1 MSSSANSKRKEPSD
15 TAKKR
20 KEHTARILHE
30 KRIERIE
37 STADKE
43 FLSVQKF
50 QNMLPSVPSGPFFKA
65 ICLPH
70 SSTDFAGYSMSTLEK
85 NFIWQP
91 HQGVDAGLH
100 IDLVDSDKIL
110 ARSDKPVNAADTRY
124 LADRRLSAIPTL
136 ERIPW
141 LKRTTY
147 STNDLY
153 DNVNKFSK
161 GLEELHKGH
170 KDRKIKGIGQ
180 NIDPFDIGYVQYAF
194 DAIVNKSSALEQI
207 EAKHNRTVVWSMP
220 ILPDTQDM
228 WGQNLSLVTFGEG
241 TLPVES
247 HDAVEDGES
256 IDLFGESR
264 RKKRQRIVRS
274 MLTNIRDVAAKSSV
288 KSDTVLSQ
296 QFYAATMTVPI
307 ESSESSDLSC
317 AEYEWWRDLRMDIRN
332 QKLEDNFEFTIDA
345 QEGVCTYC
353 PLRSRIE
360 MKKID
365 MKYSHPQR

>member
-1 MSSSANSKRKEPSD
+1 MSSSANAKRKEPSD
-15 TAKKR
+15 TARKR
-20 KEHTARILHE
+20 KEHTARILQE
-30 KRIERIE
+30 KRTERIE

-43 FLSVQKF
+43 FLCIQKF
-50 QNMLPSVPSGPFFKA
+50 HNMLPSVPSGPFFKA

-100 IDLVDSDKIL
+100 IDLVDSEKIL
-110 ARSDKPVNAADTRY
+110 AGTDRSVNAADTRY
-124 LADRRLSAIPTL
+124 LADRRSTAVPNL

-170 KDRKIKGIGQ
+170 TDRKIKGIGQ
-180 NIDPFDIGYVQYAF
+180 NSDPFEVGYVQYAF
-194 DAIVNKSSALEQI
+194 DAIANKSSTLPKN
-207 EAKHNRTVVWSMP
+207 EAKKDRTVVWSMP
-220 ILPDTQDM
+220 VLPDAQDV

-247 HDAVEDGES
+247 HDTDEDGAG
-256 IDLFGESR
+256 IDLRDEAR
-264 RKKRQRIVRS
+264 RRKRQRVVRS
-274 MLTNIRDVAAKSSV
+274 VLTNIRDIAIKSSV
-288 KSDTVLSQ
+288 KSDSALSQ
-296 QFYAATMTVPI
+296 QLYAATMTVPVI
-307 ESSESSDLSC
+307 SSETVEPRDG
-317 AEYEWWRDLRMDIRN
+317 EYEWLRDLRMDIRN
-332 QKLEDNFEFTIDA
+332 QKLEDNFEFTLDED
-345 QEGVCTYC
+345 EGVCTYC

-365 MKYSHPQR
+365 VKHSHPQR